1 MVMAFQTATINAYL
15 TQIQMVMESMTAKT
29 NAHKMQARPNQDSVD
44 VA

>member
-1 MVMAFQTATINAYL
+1 MAMEFQTAKINAYL

-29 NAHKMQARPNQDSVD
+29 NAHKIQTRPNQDSVD